1 MSAAGYLLGTQLAS
15 CDFGAFLTSIMAY
28 LMDNTQ
34 KNPGDAVITTSLG
47 SKRDYNPIYPQH
59 AVVVLFITHLNG

>member
-1 MSAAGYLLGTQLAS
+1 VSAAGYLLGTQLAS

-34 KNPGDAVITTSLG
+34 KNPGDAVITTLLG
-47 SKRDYNPIYPQH
+47 SKRDYNPILSSACCCGPFYH
-59 AVVVLFITHLNG
+59 AP

>member
-1 MSAAGYLLGTQLAS
+1 VSAAGYLLGTQLAS

-47 SKRDYNPIYPQH
+47 SKRDYNRILSSACCSGPFYH
-59 AVVVLFITHLNG
+59 AP